1 MSILGAIDIHGGGSE
16 NIQSRMMKLKGE
28 IIRSL
33 TTNCDNHSHALL
45 PRVNVEHVFQANLV
59 EVKSVAAVI
68 IRTDC
73 LWIEIQKNRAVAQL
87 SENAGGVHT
96 APVKLNRTADAIC
109 ARSEEKHVL
118 TLFGLHVISFSIKRQ
133 VEIIRL
139 GRVLGCRCLQTIVSS
154 ISRIEPNWRS
164 ENPARLASSK
174 SFFGHGPPL

>member
-87 SENAGGVHT
+87 AECVGRIHAT
-96 APVKLNRTADAIC
+96 PIKLYRTADAVGT
-109 ARSEEKHVL
+109 RSED
-118 TLFGLHVISFSIKRQ
+118 
-133 VEIIRL
+133 
-139 GRVLGCRCLQTIVSS
+139 
-154 ISRIEPNWRS
+154 
-164 ENPARLASSK
+164 
-174 SFFGHGPPL
+174 

>member
-45 PRVNVEHVFQANLV
+45 PRVNVEHSFQANLV

-68 IRTDC
+68 IGTDC

-87 SENAGGVHT
+87 SENEGGVHT
-96 APVKLNRTADAIC
+96 AQVRLNRTADAIG
-109 ARSEEKHVL
+109 ARSAEKTVL
-118 TLFGLHVISFSIKRQ
+118 PWLALHVIAISSKRQ
-133 VEIIRL
+133 
-139 GRVLGCRCLQTIVSS
+139 
-154 ISRIEPNWRS
+154 
-164 ENPARLASSK
+164 
-174 SFFGHGPPL
+174 